1 MTLSYEKKNG
11 GRHFV
16 NKHFEPKKARN
27 KNIKTSLQISNQRSK
42 IRWPQP
48 IGNKCLRS
56 TYVNKTLLTR
66 RILSYECTLCVLW
79 IEWKH
84 IGSWFSF
91 SYTPI
96 SENNCQN
103 SLYTSRHRI
112 RHCVHFMCPWVYGQS
127 QSHSYKFAFC
137 IYIATFRLFFPFLFL
152 VVGITSTLLYS
163 NAISFECV
171 AIECICCNRVKSE
184 KFLSISSDRKYPK
197 IYELKWSSNHCVE
210 LWNKTVL

>member
-1 MTLSYEKKNG
+1 MSDAFIFASSQDNIYLRSSWHWKKNG

-84 IGSWFSF
+84 IRSWYSF

-163 NAISFECV
+163 NAISN
-171 AIECICCNRVKSE
+171 I
-184 KFLSISSDRKYPK
+184 LSNAW
-197 IYELKWSSNHCVE
+197 LSNAFV
-210 LWNKTVL
+210 VIG